1 MKETIKSILK
11 ELGKEERMKE
21 FKRERRNVGMQT
33 KKKD

>member
-1 MKETIKSILK
+1 MKETIKRILK

-21 FKRERRNVGMQT
+21 FKIERRNVGMQT